1 MNHFQRNRE
10 IAINLQILERLVQD
24 REKVKLEVNSERFHE
39 LIHISDFYFKYFPA
53 SRFILNFPQTL
64 QMMQRETAAAFSY
77 LLPQT
82 KIISKFDEE
91 YPPSLIQDLRE
102 DAPLFIYACGNLSL
116 LRRKAIKITIVGSRS
131 ANEKEIVQ
139 SKVLASRLAQEGY
152 TIVSGFDN
160 PLDTSV
166 QMALHTIERPGI
178 VILNQPLLKSFIAD
192 TLQESVKRNLFIP
205 PNLLISALP
214 PIQTPLLK
222 TDIERTNKIL
232 ASLSKVSIVMSAKEG
247 GHAMDEATF
256 CVKLHKPVILP
267 DYIRL
272 SIPFLESKY
281 ILSVKTMEELL
292 LLVEQFT

>member
-1 MNHFQRNRE
+1 MNHYQRNRE

-24 REKVKLEVNSERFHE
+24 HEKVRLEVNYERFHE
-39 LIHISDFYFKYFPA
+39 LLHISEFYFKYFPA
-53 SRFILNFPQTL
+53 SRFIRNFPQTL
-64 QMMQRETAAAFSY
+64 LMMQRETATAFSQ

-82 KIISKFDEE
+82 KIISRFDEE
-91 YPPSLIQDLRE
+91 YPSSLIQDLKE
-102 DAPLFIYACGNLSL
+102 DAPLFIYACGNLTL
-116 LRRKAIKITIVGSRS
+116 LRRNTIKITIVGSRS

-139 SKVLASRLAQEGY
+139 SKILAGKLAQEGY

-166 QMALHTIERPGI
+166 QISLHSIQQPGI
-178 VILNQPLLKSFIAD
+178 VILNQPLFKSFISD
-192 TLQESVKRNLFIP
+192 TLQESVKRNLLVH
-205 PNLLISALP
+205 PNLLISAMP
-214 PIQTPLLK
+214 PIQAPLLK
-222 TDIERTNKIL
+222 SDIERTSKML

-272 SIPFLESKY
+272 SIPFLESNY

-292 LLVEQFT
+292 LLVKQFT